1 MVKKTIA
8 LVLLLGSAFS
18 SFGQSFNKLH
28 RQFDESRILK
38 TYYYGFALFDVE
50 QDRIVFGKNEHN
62 YFTPASNTKVFTLYE
77 SLTHLGDSLVG
88 LEYIEQGDSLYFWGT
103 GDPTFLYSK
112 TKTEA
117 VFDFLKNQEKTLVY
131 VPQETQEP
139 IYRAGW
145 GVEDYDYYYQPEVT
159 PFPIYGNVARFSVL
173 GNAVEAQPSFFTQ
186 FVEWKNEEGRMSM
199 NRDFRENKFI
209 IKGSSSKKHNFTK
222 PFVYSDSLFVALLSD
237 TLNREVYIS
246 HIPKPFDVK
255 AVYSSHTRE
264 VLREM
269 MLPSDNFLAEHLQMN
284 MAYKKYNGF
293 FTRDFRA
300 YMDSL
305 YSTLLPDKIQL
316 RDGSGLSSY
325 NKITPA
331 SMVQLLKH
339 IYEQDANENE
349 ILKLF
354 PAGGLEGTLK
364 GVYPLRN
371 GQPFVW
377 AKTGTIHAV
386 HAQSGFM
393 RTKSGKLYLYSF
405 LNNNYL
411 GSSIPVRNEMVKI
424 MTFLH
429 DNY

>member
-1 MVKKTIA
+1 M
-8 LVLLLGSAFS
+8 
-18 SFGQSFNKLH
+18 
-28 RQFDESRILK
+28 
-38 TYYYGFALFDVE
+38 
-50 QDRIVFGKNEHN
+50 
-62 YFTPASNTKVFTLYE
+62 
-77 SLTHLGDSLVG
+77 G

-112 TKTEA
+112 TKTNI
-117 VFDFLKNQEKTLVY
+117 VFDFLKNQEKILVY

-173 GNAVEAQPSFFTQ
+173 GNAIEAQPSFFTQ
-186 FVEWKNEEGRMSM
+186 FVEWENEGNRISM

-209 IKGSSSKKHNFTK
+209 MKGSSSKKHNFTK
-222 PFVYSDSLFVALLSD
+222 PFVYSDSLFVTLLSD
-237 TLNREVYIS
+237 TLKREVYIS
-246 HIPKPFDVK
+246 HVPKPLDVK
-255 AVYSSHTRE
+255 TVYSAHTRE

-300 YMDSL
+300 YMDTL
-305 YSTLLPDKIQL
+305 YSSILPDKIQL

-339 IYEQDANENE
+339 IYEQDVNKNE

-386 HAQSGFM
+386 HAQSGFIK
-393 RTKSGKLYLYSF
+393 TKSGKLYLYSF

-411 GSSIPVRNEMVKI
+411 GSSVPVRNEMVRI